1 MGELIDGAMQQA
13 AQWGRQS
20 MGLIVPAQASEN
32 PKARGPAWGSLFQE
46 PPMESAT
53 APSTQRPTQ
62 PLWDAPVRLLHAL
75 MALSVAGAWLTA
87 EADGWHAVH
96 ISCGLTLAG
105 AITLRLLWGLFG
117 TRPARFASFVRGP
130 AAVLGHLRELASGR
144 ATPHAGHNPAGGWAV
159 LALLGT
165 GLLVAAS
172 GWLTYSVG
180 EDWKEAHEA
189 VANGLL
195 LLAGLHVAA
204 VLLTS
209 WLTRDRL
216 VPAMLSGRKA
226 VPDGTAPVRM
236 HRGLAALLIVAVLG
250 FWAWSLG
257 PTSPW
262 QAGESGGAL
271 ERGHHHTHDRDD
283 D

>member
-1 MGELIDGAMQQA
+1 
-13 AQWGRQS
+13 
-20 MGLIVPAQASEN
+20 
-32 PKARGPAWGSLFQE
+32 
-46 PPMESAT
+46 MESAT

-144 ATPHAGHNPAGGWAV
+144 AAPHAGHNPAGGWAV

-195 LLAGLHVAA
+195 LLVGLHVAA

-236 HRGLAALLIVAVLG
+236 HRGLAALLIVATLG

-262 QAGESGGAL
+262 RAGHPAGQEAAH
-271 ERGHHHTHDRDD
+271 ERGHHHAHDRDD